1 MSDVPKRGL
10 EAGPR
15 ERLDSRLEDCVFY
28 DAAVRGKD
36 GKLGAYVFDFKLPSR
51 SGVMIP
57 VCENFFRT
65 VLGYNRDDRQWRSAL
80 DRVKKAQ
87 VAKVKQTVSDIEAA
101 EGGVVDADVPEV
113 PDMEGLGSRGDEGG
127 EER

>member
-1 MSDVPKRGL
+1 MISGVSDCAGNKRYH
-10 EAGPR
+10 
-15 ERLDSRLEDCVFY
+15 CVFY

-87 VAKVKQTVSDIEAA
+87 VAKVQQTVSDIEAA
-101 EGGVVDADVPEV
+101 EGGDV
-113 PDMEGLGSRGDEGG
+113 GRLTHYQSR
-127 EER
+127 